1 MKQRIIFLLLSLIT
15 LLPLQAQLATGSWKQ
30 YPVFGEF
37 TDLIDTGH
45 GVWYVTGN
53 CLYYHD
59 YEAGETRFY
68 EGGKE
73 LSDFTVKLIRYNH
86 EKKLLAVAYT
96 NGNIDIIRPDGS
108 RVNLPD
114 IKDAIVN
121 IEKGVN
127 DMVFEGDEMY
137 VATAFGVVIYDLNR
151 FEVKESGIYNRD
163 IATIILTPTH
173 MVLTP
178 SAHVDWLY
186 ELVGIERG
194 KPINNYDNYK
204 QVGVYYGLISQA
216 VPLNAERTEFATV
229 RFNRLGFLKFNDDGT
244 AGINSDQID
253 TSLNISRLSA
263 TSDGTVRFI
272 TLDGKIGHYVDWRT
286 VAVDIALPAQFAGN
300 LMATR
305 DGLSSL
311 WLADKDGLGHYSVPD
326 GGGDLTV
333 LSDKSVPSDAIT
345 FNEVCNMFP
354 SSDPSRFYI
363 ANLGMTRSH
372 PVGNGDRLDVRMR
385 LNLVNRD
392 GVESINPEGVS
403 ASSGPVISSQNTYG
417 KYIFSPTRIVEDP
430 DRPDRLYIGSGGEG
444 LYVIENGV
452 ELMKFDSTNA
462 PFNKMVNWIWPT
474 VCVSIDPD
482 GNLWVGNRGNGSE
495 RVNLLVMLPADKRRL
510 ENPADIKYSDWVVAD
525 YQNFLR
531 EKDIK
536 LLHSTHSDMM
546 FGIDAE
552 INRGFLAVDQRGTRG
567 DISDDI
573 AMVIMPVD
581 QDGKIFN
588 PVQYMCM
595 TEDKRG
601 HVWMGTTSGVISITN
616 PSKACDSDFYINRI
630 KVPRNDGTGLA
641 DYLLESDK
649 IMDIAVDNSNRKW
662 IATAASGL
670 YLVSEDGDRIL
681 ATFTTS
687 NSPLPSNFITSVHAD
702 PMSNSVFIGTLA
714 GLYEYSSD
722 SGPAKDDYSE
732 VYAYPNPVTP
742 DYSGWITIAGL
753 MENSLVKIMDSSM
766 HLVYQTTS
774 EGGTAMWDG
783 CNINGARVRSG
794 VYYVLASSQQGDSSY
809 SSTSTGDVVAKI
821 LVVN

>member
-1 MKQRIIFLLLSLIT
+1 MKQRIIFLLLSLFA
-15 LLPLQAQLATGSWKQ
+15 LLPLHAQLATGTWKQ
-30 YPVFGEF
+30 YPIYGEF
-37 TDLIDTGH
+37 SNLIDTGH

-59 YEAGETRFY
+59 YEADETRFY
-68 EGGKE
+68 EGGKD
-73 LSDFTVKLIRYNH
+73 LSDFTVKLIRYYP
-86 EKKLLAVAYT
+86 EKKLLAVAY
-96 NGNIDIIRPDGS
+96 NNANIDIIRPDGS

-127 DMVFEGDEMY
+127 DMVFDGDEMY

-163 IATIILTPTH
+163 IATVILTPTH

-178 SAHVDWLY
+178 TAHNDWLY

-194 KPINNYDNYK
+194 KPINNYDKYK

-216 VPLNAERTEFATV
+216 VPLNAEHTEFATV
-229 RFNRLGFLKFNDDGT
+229 RFNRLGFLKFNDDGK

-263 TSDGTVRFI
+263 TSDGTIRFI
-272 TLDGKIGHYVDWRT
+272 TTDGKIGHYVDWQT
-286 VAVDIALPAQFAGN
+286 VAVDIALPEQFAGN
-300 LMATR
+300 LMAAAK
-305 DGLSSL
+305 DLSSL
-311 WLADKDGLGHYSVPD
+311 WLADNDGLGHYSVSD
-326 GGGDLTV
+326 GGITV
-333 LSDKSVPSDAIT
+333 LRDKSVPSDALS

-354 SSDPSRFYI
+354 SYDQSRFYV
-363 ANLGMTRSH
+363 ANLGMSRVH
-372 PVGNGDRLDVRMR
+372 PVGNSDGLDVRLG
-385 LNLVNRD
+385 LNIMSRD
-392 GVESINPEGVS
+392 GVEIINPTDVS
-403 ASSGPVISSQNTYG
+403 ASSGPVVSSQQTYG
-417 KYIFSPTRIVEDP
+417 KYIFSPTQIAEDP

-444 LYVIENGV
+444 LYVIENGK
-452 ELMKFDSTNA
+452 ELMKFDGTNA
-462 PFNKMVNWIWPT
+462 PFNKMVNWVWPT

-482 GNLWVGNRGNGSE
+482 GNLWIGNRGYGTE
-495 RVNLLVMLPADKRRL
+495 RVNLLVMLPAEKRRL
-510 ENPADIKYSDWVVAD
+510 ADPSTIQYSDWVVVD

-531 EKDIK
+531 DKDIK
-536 LLHSTHSDMM
+536 LLHSTHSNMM
-546 FGIDAE
+546 FGIDAD
-552 INRGFLAVDQRGTRG
+552 IYRGFLAVDQRGTRS

-573 AMVIMPVD
+573 AMIVVPLD
-581 QDGKIFN
+581 QDGKVFN
-588 PVQYMCM
+588 PTQYICM

-616 PSKACDSDFYINRI
+616 PAKACDGDFNINRI
-630 KVPRNDGTGLA
+630 KVPRNDGSGLA

-649 IMDIAVDNSNRKW
+649 VMDIAVDNSNRKW

-670 YLVSEDGDRIL
+670 YLVSEDGDQIL

-687 NSPLPSNFITSVHAD
+687 NSPLPTNTITSVHAD
-702 PMSNSVFIGTLA
+702 PMSNSIFIGTLA

-783 CNINGARVRSG
+783 CNINGSRVRSG
-794 VYYVLASSQQGDSSY
+794 VYYVLASSQQGDSTY